1 MASPISIIGGGVI
14 GLTTAWALVKKGHD
28 VRLIEASDKPGSGA
42 SFANGGQLSYRYVS
56 PLADAGIP
64 MQALGWLMQNDAPL
78 RLRLRMEPHQW
89 RWLYAFLRACRASV
103 NQQNTQRLLRLA
115 MHSREVLTAWR
126 EQDSLADFSWRQN
139 GKLVAFRS
147 QSIFDHARHH
157 LADPQAQQVLAADQ
171 LATLDPALANTPFV
185 GGIYTAGEEVG
196 DCYHFCLALEARLRA
211 SGQCHFITGHPVS
224 QIIHSETQVTALRIA
239 GNELPVDKLI
249 ICAGYQSPALALPGI
264 RLPVYPLKGYSLSVP
279 SEATSITPS
288 ISLTDYEK
296 KIVYARLG
304 RQLRIAAKVDIN
316 GFDNTVDE
324 KRIASIRTA
333 AKELFPHGGNYEK
346 ATAWAG
352 MRPATPTSVPVI
364 SATPY
369 RNLWLNVGHGA
380 LGFTLACGSASLVST
395 MIDGG
400 EAPLD
405 INDFRY
411 G

>member
-115 MHSREVLTAWR
+115 MHSREVLTGWR

-211 SGQCHFITGHPVS
+211 TGQCHFITGHPVS
-224 QIIHSETQVTALRIA
+224 QIIHRETQVTALRIA

-296 KIVYARLG
+296 KLFMPGWADSCALPPRWILTALITPLMKSVSPPFVPPRKNFSL
-304 RQLRIAAKVDIN
+304 
-316 GFDNTVDE
+316 
-324 KRIASIRTA
+324 TA
-333 AKELFPHGGNYEK
+333 AIMRRPLHGRGCVRLR
-346 ATAWAG
+346 
-352 MRPATPTSVPVI
+352 RPACRLSAPRPTEI
-364 SATPY
+364 
-369 RNLWLNVGHGA
+369 
-380 LGFTLACGSASLVST
+380 
-395 MIDGG
+395 
-400 EAPLD
+400 
-405 INDFRY
+405 Y